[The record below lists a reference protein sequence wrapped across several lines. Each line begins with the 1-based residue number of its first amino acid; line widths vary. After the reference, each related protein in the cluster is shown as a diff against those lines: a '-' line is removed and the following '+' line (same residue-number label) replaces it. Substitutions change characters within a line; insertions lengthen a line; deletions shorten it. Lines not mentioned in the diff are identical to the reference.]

1 LTGAKG
7 TGTTA
12 GAALGKKLDLAAV
25 DATAGGKEGTVIWAK
40 RADGRAARTNCS
52 GAAGVLAGIDST
64 GGVTVSTLVTLMFFA
79 LGVWAAGTAWVT
91 ADDWLGLTFPVALA
105 AADVTAAVLA
115 TAALTGRAGF
125 EVGLALEG
133 VALGFAA
140 VLSAA
145 LAIKTLDFAGTAL
158 AFAGAALAFAGA
170 ALAFAGAA
178 LAFAGT
184 ALAFVGTALAF
195 AGAVLAFAGAVL
207 AFTGVVLA
215 FAAVLTAALT
225 INTLAL
231 ANGAAAFLATADL
244 PRGFAFFEVFTSCLL
259 AVSKGRVLTDCPCAA
274 DRKPVHVLYK
284 PYL

>member
-1 LTGAKG
+1 
-7 TGTTA
+7 
-12 GAALGKKLDLAAV
+12 
-25 DATAGGKEGTVIWAK
+25 
-40 RADGRAARTNCS
+40 
-52 GAAGVLAGIDST
+52 
-64 GGVTVSTLVTLMFFA
+64 MFFA

-170 ALAFAGAA
+170 ALAFAD
-178 LAFAGT
+178 T

>member
-1 LTGAKG
+1 
-7 TGTTA
+7 
-12 GAALGKKLDLAAV
+12 
-25 DATAGGKEGTVIWAK
+25 
-40 RADGRAARTNCS
+40 
-52 GAAGVLAGIDST
+52 
-64 GGVTVSTLVTLMFFA
+64 MFFA

-170 ALAFAGAA
+170 ALAFAG
-178 LAFAGT
+178 T
-184 ALAFVGTALAF
+184 ALAFVGTA
-195 AGAVLAFAGAVL
+195 LAFAGAVL

>member
-1 LTGAKG
+1 
-7 TGTTA
+7 
-12 GAALGKKLDLAAV
+12 
-25 DATAGGKEGTVIWAK
+25 
-40 RADGRAARTNCS
+40 
-52 GAAGVLAGIDST
+52 VLAGIDST

-178 LAFAGT
+178 LAFAGAALAFAGTALAFIGT
-184 ALAFVGTALAF
+184 ALAFVGTALAFAGAVLAF

>member
-1 LTGAKG
+1 
-7 TGTTA
+7 
-12 GAALGKKLDLAAV
+12 
-25 DATAGGKEGTVIWAK
+25 
-40 RADGRAARTNCS
+40 
-52 GAAGVLAGIDST
+52 VLAGFDST

-178 LAFAGT
+178 LAFADTALAFVGT